1 MKEKKM
7 SFEFC
12 EVVEDGLREFVY
24 EGSDFSFSKEEE
36 LDSMEWL
43 KYYENQEVEFIN

>member
-1 MKEKKM
+1 M
-7 SFEFC
+7 SFEFS
-12 EVVEDGLREFVY
+12 EIVEDSLDGFVY